1 MKFEPFLDDSDAPV
15 CSTKHLPR
23 RLLKAGAHAVLR
35 KGSGQTKNMDE
46 AATHQGDQAK
56 KWSKEDPH
64 LVGNEDHGLE
74 GFEGD
79 PLRRIEPL
87 DPGGRDGP
95 KGKTTQKLQTLLRR
109 KKTTYVCKKCKVGL
123 HIPCFEVIFI
133 VHSYLYLGLKS
144 LILLKK
150 FYCFCKL

>member
-74 GFEGD
+74 GFERD

-95 KGKTTQKLQTLLRR
+95 KGKTKIANFAMTKKNHLCLQKMQ
-109 KKTTYVCKKCKVGL
+109 GGAA
-123 HIPCFEVIFI
+123 
-133 VHSYLYLGLKS
+133 HSVL
-144 LILLKK
+144 
-150 FYCFCKL
+150 